1 MSLRLLQFLSILFIL
16 VLPVIPLSGQATNP
30 FELKRHIEKQDSI
43 ITSQSDTG
51 AQSVANPFSLRQGM
65 GKNSG
70 WSPLKTKINLL
81 DWMKAP
87 GDPKIKESD
96 VQSLLFWS
104 LLFLSFLLAIALN
117 INRSVTIKLYRSLL
131 NLNFLS
137 LLYRESKE
145 GNLLIYYLLYG
156 LYFIGFSLFIYL
168 SIIHF
173 KGIKAPLYILHITV
187 YILTIY
193 GIRHLSLKM
202 IGYIYG
208 VHKEADR
215 YLFSIVIFS
224 CIMSIVLIPAD
235 FIIAFVNPDL
245 GRRCIWL
252 IFIIF
257 VILYLYRQFREIIF
271 SVSLWRQH
279 IFHFFLYLCTFE
291 IAPLALI
298 IIFLSR
304 QGVL

>member
-1 MSLRLLQFLSILFIL
+1 MSLRIRFFLPALLFIEFQAFML
-16 VLPVIPLSGQATNP
+16 TGQAVNP
-30 FELKRHIEKQDSI
+30 FDLKRPAVVIDSSKLLKSEN
-43 ITSQSDTG
+43 TSVKT
-51 AQSVANPFSLRQGM
+51 ANPFLLRPGM
-65 GKNSG
+65 AENSG
-70 WSPLKTKINLL
+70 WVGSSKKSSPVSWINE
-81 DWMKAP
+81 P
-87 GDPKIKESD
+87 GQSKVKSSD

-145 GNLLIYYLLYG
+145 ENLLIYYLLYG
-156 LYFIGFSLFIYL
+156 LYFIGLSLFFYL

-173 KGIKAPLYILHITV
+173 KGIKAPFYILYIAL
-187 YILTIY
+187 YIMVIY
-193 GIRHLSLKM
+193 GLRHLSLKL
-202 IGYIYG
+202 IGHIYG
-208 VHKEADR
+208 VYKEADR

-224 CIMSIVLIPAD
+224 CIMSILLIPAD

-245 GRRCIWL
+245 GRKCIWL

-271 SVSLWRQH
+271 SVSLWRHH
-279 IFHFFLYLCTFE
+279 IFHFLLYLCTFE
-291 IAPLALI
+291 IAPLALLI
-298 IIFLSR
+298 LFLSR
-304 QGVL
+304 QGVI